1 MIIVTEPALR
11 VPPSGDEMGFAFPPT
26 ALLVETAAAPDDV
39 MVDWAETMDV
49 RAENAK
55 KRAEVKRI
63 LARFGRRMDCKEG
76 LGGDC

>member
-26 ALLVETAAAPDDV
+26 ALPVETAAPDDV
-39 MVDWAETMDV
+39 IVDWAETMDV

-63 LARFGRRMDCKEG
+63 LARFCRRMDEEWTVKKV
-76 LGGDC
+76 